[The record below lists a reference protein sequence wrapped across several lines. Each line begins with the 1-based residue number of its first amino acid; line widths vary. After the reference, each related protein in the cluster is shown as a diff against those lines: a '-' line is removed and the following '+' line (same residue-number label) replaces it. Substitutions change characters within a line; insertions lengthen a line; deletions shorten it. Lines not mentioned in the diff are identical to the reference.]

1 VPGYAT
7 GKIRE
12 GQKMKEQTK
21 SMKNRNI
28 VTMLATGLLA
38 CFGFLPQTN
47 AAPEVAP
54 PPDGCYPG
62 FTTAEGCQ
70 ALQNLTTG
78 SANTGVG
85 FRALFSAGASSF
97 NTGVGAGA
105 LVLNT
110 GDSNTAVGTLALLLN
125 TDGGNNTAVGVAAL
139 ENNSTGNNNTANGA
153 FALFAN
159 TSGAANTA
167 VGRDAL
173 VENATGSFNTALGHG
188 TLHDN
193 LASDSN
199 TAVGFFALHDNVAA
213 RNTAVGQQALDVNT
227 IGQGNVAVGFHS
239 LFNNIIGGGNV
250 AIGTE
255 ALLNSTAGFNI
266 AIGAQAGSAIT
277 TAHDVTAINSPGGD
291 VNDSTFIGNIRGV
304 TTDLN
309 DTQAVLID
317 SAGQLGTINSSR
329 RFKTDIKPMDK
340 TSESILALKPVS
352 FRYKVHRDGPAQFGL
367 IAEDVAEVNCD
378 LVIYDSDGKPQTV
391 RYEAVNAMLLNEFL
405 KAHNKMEAQ
414 DATIAELK
422 STVAQQQKGME
433 ALTAQV
439 EKVSAQ
445 IQVNQAAPQLTA
457 NND

>member
-1 VPGYAT
+1 
-7 GKIRE
+7 
-12 GQKMKEQTK
+12 
-21 SMKNRNI
+21 MKNRNNI
-28 VTMLATGLLA
+28 FGAILATVA
-38 CFGFLPQTN
+38 CFALLPIAQ
-47 AAPEVAP
+47 AVVP
-54 PPDGCYPG
+54 PPDGGYPN
-62 FTTAEGCQ
+62 FTTAEGDN
-70 ALQNLTTG
+70 ALKSLTSGAANTAIGNFALFGVTTG
-78 SANTGVG
+78 NANT
-85 FRALFSAGASSF
+85 A
-97 NTGVGAGA
+97 VGAVA
-105 LVLNT
+105 LDLNN
-110 GDSNTAVGTLALLLN
+110 GDDNTAVGTAALLLN
-125 TDGGNNTAVGVAAL
+125 TTGDNNTANGVAAL
-139 ENNSTGNNNTANGA
+139 ETNSTGNNNTANGA
-153 FALFAN
+153 FALFSNTEGNAN
-159 TSGAANTA
+159 TG

-173 VENATGSFNTALGHG
+173 LGNTTGSFNTALGHG
-188 TLHDN
+188 TLVNN
-193 LASDSN
+193 LASDNN

-227 IGQGNVAVGFHS
+227 IGAGNVAVGFHS
-239 LFNNIIGGGNV
+239 LFNNLIGGGNV

-277 TAHDVTAINSPGGD
+277 TAHDVTAINSPGAD

-309 DTQAVLID
+309 DAQTVLID

-329 RFKTDIKPMDK
+329 RFKTDIKSMDK
-340 TSESILALKPVS
+340 ASESILALKPVS

-433 ALTAQV
+433 ALTEQV
-439 EKVSAQ
+439 HKVSAQ
-445 IQVNQAAPQLTA
+445 MQVNKPAPQLTA
-457 NND
+457 NNE